1 METSKLPSYSYV
13 ELLKSFSEPS
23 IPLLNGYVAHWINY
37 CNGPSRRKIINQLIA
52 HKNLAVENDPVGY
65 RKVGNAVA
73 RLLSE
78 IKHVRRLGVKS
89 WNKIVNI
96 MQTPFYVQPL
106 PDYSKL
112 LKDEM
117 SSEMTGGIPSMEDGQ
132 LTFLDE
138 HSYFISGGDV
148 YTEVPNST
156 EVENKISAEVKHE
169 PVMEKS
175 GFFKD
180 KRDIVEKMKQS
191 EMVAGYRLRG
201 NKCSRCV
208 IRNQSIRMY
217 KERIKKLREETTA
230 GRVLKFQYLKGQLRR
245 KSQQIQ
251 NWKAKYVLE
260 RNKNQRSKQ
269 HTGNDD
275 GKVKGMDEKT
285 KELMILRIQ
294 NTKLQKKFQV
304 VSDHHLQVIKEL
316 RTQVESAK
324 NETSKL
330 QTLLQT
336 ESSKHAAQ
344 FEELMTEQKKLIAK
358 NLIYEAEI
366 SKLVEDNHKLLDSKN
381 TVENVEPT

>member
-1 METSKLPSYSYV
+1 METERTKKCSENYLN
-13 ELLKSFSEPS
+13 LLKEFSEPS
-23 IPLLNGYVAHWINY
+23 VPLLNGHVAY
-37 CNGPSRRKIINQLIA
+37 QVYQSNGAPMVKVSN
-52 HKNLAVENDPVGY
+52 NLSVQNNLVCENDIAGY
-65 RKVGNAVA
+65 RRVANAV
-73 RLLSE
+73 RKLMSV
-78 IKHVRRLGVKS
+78 IKRDRRTGNRCWDKLVS
-89 WNKIVNI
+89 F
-96 MQTPFYVQPL
+96 MHTPFSAQPL

-148 YTEVPNST
+148 CTEVPNST

-175 GFFKD
+175 AFFKD
-180 KRDIVEKMKQS
+180 KRDFVEKIKQS
-191 EMVAGYRLRG
+191 ETLTGYRLRG

-245 KSQQIQ
+245 KSLQIQ

-304 VSDHHLQVIKEL
+304 VSDHHLQVIREL
-316 RTQVESAK
+316 RSQVETAK
-324 NETSKL
+324 SET
-330 QTLLQT
+330 TRLQT
-336 ESSKHAAQ
+336 ENSRLALQ
-344 FEELMTEQKKLIAK
+344 INELMTEKLK
-358 NLIYEAEI
+358 TMN
-366 SKLVEDNHKLLDSKN
+366 
-381 TVENVEPT
+381 NV